1 MSPKESKVAII
12 PLGGLGEIGKNMT
25 AIRCGNSII
34 VIDWRHDV
42 SRGRYVGI
50 DTVIPD
56 YSFLL
61 ENRKKIKAIVLT
73 HGHEDHIGALPY
85 VLRDIDVP
93 VYGTKLTLALVQN
106 KLKEAKVKANLNIV
120 NPKDVLQLSPF
131 KVEFM
136 RVNHSIADAVAIA
149 VHTPAGIILH
159 TGDFKIDM
167 TPVDGQLTD
176 FNRLTT
182 LGEEGVLL
190 MLSDSTN
197 VEKPGYTMS
206 EKSVGPTF
214 DDAFRNAKGR
224 IIIASFA
231 TNIHRL
237 QQAINSAAKYNRKV
251 AIIGRSMVNV
261 MNIAREQGY
270 LKLPRNVLIES
281 DAIDTLPL
289 NKVTILATGSQ
300 GEPMSSLT
308 RIANGEHK
316 QIKILQGDTIIISA
330 VPIPGNE
337 TSVARNIDL
346 LYKLGADVIYER
358 AAGIHVSG
366 HASQEELKMML
377 AMVRPKYFMPVHG
390 EIRMLYKHANLA
402 REMGILSENIFVME
416 NGQVLELGGK
426 KDGIKGKVASG
437 KIMIDGMGVEDV
449 GNIVLRD
456 RRQLARD
463 GIMVVVVTVDRCG
476 NVVASPEMVSRGF
489 IYIKEAEPLLEE
501 GKQRIIAAMAK
512 YEGKRIRDFSAA
524 KQDVKDAVG
533 RLFHEQVKRK
543 PMIIPVIIELDKK

>member
-1 MSPKESKVAII
+1 MSPKESKIAII

-34 VIDWRHDV
+34 VIDCGMMFPEEDML
-42 SRGRYVGI
+42 GI

-93 VYGTKLTLALVQN
+93 VYGTKLTLALVQH
-106 KLKEAKVKANLNIV
+106 KLKEAKVTANLNII
-120 NPKDVLQLSPF
+120 NPRDVLQLNPF
-131 KVEFM
+131 KVEFV

-149 VHTPAGIILH
+149 VHTPAGIVLH
-159 TGDFKIDM
+159 TGDFKLDM
-167 TPVDGQLTD
+167 TPVDGQTTD
-176 FNRLTT
+176 FGRLTS

-190 MLSDSTN
+190 MMSDSTN
-197 VEKPGYTMS
+197 VERPGYTMS
-206 EKSVGPTF
+206 EKSVGPNF
-214 DDAFRNAKGR
+214 DEVFRNAKGR
-224 IIIASFA
+224 VIIASFA

-237 QQAINSAAKYNRKV
+237 QQAINASAKYNRKV
-251 AIIGRSMVNV
+251 AIVGRSMINV
-261 MNIAREQGY
+261 INIAKEQGY
-270 LKLPRNVLIES
+270 LKLPRNVLIEN
-281 DAIDTLPL
+281 DVIDTLAL

-308 RIANGEHK
+308 RMANGEHK
-316 QIKILQGDTIIISA
+316 QIKILAGDTIIISA

-337 TSVARNIDL
+337 TSVAKNIDL

-377 AMVRPKYFMPVHG
+377 AMVRPKYFLPVHG
-390 EIRMLYKHANLA
+390 EIRMLYKHASLA
-402 REMGILSENIFVME
+402 KEMGVPSEHVFVME

-449 GNIVLRD
+449 GSVVLKD
-456 RRQLARD
+456 RRQLAR
-463 GIMVVVVTVDRCG
+463 T
-476 NVVASPEMVSRGF
+476 ASWSSSSRWIGPAMSCQSGDDQPRLHLYQRAGS
-489 IYIKEAEPLLEE
+489 IAGR
-501 GKQRIIAAMAK
+501 GKQRIYTAMEK
-512 YEGKRIRDFSAA
+512 HSGKRIRDFAGV
-524 KQDVKDAVG
+524 KQDVKRRWG
-533 RLFHEQVKRK
+533 GCS
-543 PMIIPVIIELDKK
+543 MKK

>member
-34 VIDWRHDV
+34 VIDCGMMFPDEDML
-42 SRGRYVGI
+42 GI

-56 YSFLL
+56 YSFLM

-73 HGHEDHIGALPY
+73 HGHEDHIGSLPY

-93 VYGTKLTLALVQN
+93 VYGTKLTLALVQH
-106 KLKEAKVKANLNIV
+106 KLKEAKVTGDLHVIK
-120 NPKDVLQLSPF
+120 PKDVLQLSPF
-131 KVEFM
+131 KIEFM

-149 VHTPAGIILH
+149 VHTPAGVILH
-159 TGDFKIDM
+159 TGDFKLDM

-190 MLSDSTN
+190 MMSDSTN

-206 EKSVGPTF
+206 EKTVGPTF

-237 QQAINSAAKYNRKV
+237 QQSINSAAKFNRKV
-251 AIIGRSMVNV
+251 AIIGRSMINV
-261 MNIAREQGY
+261 MNIAKEEGY
-270 LKLPRNVLIES
+270 LKLPRNVLIE
-281 DAIDTLPL
+281 IENIGTLPL
-289 NKVTILATGSQ
+289 NKVAILATGSQ

-308 RIANGEHK
+308 RMANGEHK
-316 QIKILQGDTIIISA
+316 QINIMEGDTIIISA

-337 TSVARNIDL
+337 VSVSRNIDL

-366 HASQEELKMML
+366 HASQEELKLML
-377 AMVRPKYFMPVHG
+377 AMVRPKYFVPVHG
-390 EIRMLYKHANLA
+390 ETRMLYKHAELA
-402 REMGILSENIFVME
+402 REMGIPSAHVFVME
-416 NGQVLELGGK
+416 NGQVLELGSK

-449 GNIVLRD
+449 GSIVLKD

-463 GIMVVVVTVDRCG
+463 GIMVVVVTVDRNG
-476 NVVASPEMVSRGF
+476 QVVASPEMISRGF
-489 IYIKEAEPLLEE
+489 IYIKEAEALLEE
-501 GKQRIIAAMAK
+501 GKKRILTAMEK
-512 YEGKRIRDFSAA
+512 HEGKRIRDFSAV
-524 KQDVKDAVG
+524 KQDVKEAVG
-533 RLFHEQVKRK
+533 RLFYEQVKRK
-543 PMIIPVIIELDKK
+543 PMIIPVIIELN

>member
-1 MSPKESKVAII
+1 MSPKESKIAII

-34 VIDWRHDV
+34 VIDCGMMFPEDDML
-42 SRGRYVGI
+42 GI

-85 VLRDIDVP
+85 VLRDLDVP

-106 KLKEAKVKANLNIV
+106 KLKEAKVTGNLIEV
-120 NPKDVLQLSPF
+120 HPKDVVQISPF
-131 KVEFM
+131 KVEFI
-136 RVNHSIADAVAIA
+136 RVNHSIADSVAIA
-149 VHTPAGIILH
+149 VHTPAGTILH
-159 TGDFKIDM
+159 TGDFKLDM

-176 FNRLTT
+176 FNRLTS
-182 LGEEGVLL
+182 LGEEGILLL
-190 MLSDSTN
+190 MSDSTN
-197 VEKPGYTMS
+197 VERPGFTRS
-206 EKSVGPTF
+206 EKTVGPTF

-251 AIIGRSMVNV
+251 AIVGRSMVNV

-281 DAIDTLPL
+281 DHIDTLPL

-316 QIKILQGDTIIISA
+316 QIKIIQGDTIIISA

-337 TSVARNIDL
+337 ISVARNIDQ
-346 LYKLGADVIYER
+346 LYKLGAEVIYER
-358 AAGIHVSG
+358 DAGIHVSG
-366 HASQEELKMML
+366 HASQEELKLML
-377 AMVRPKYFMPVHG
+377 AMTRPKYFMPVHG
-390 EIRMLYKHANLA
+390 EIRMLYKHAALA
-402 REMGILSENIFVME
+402 MDMGISPDNVFVLE

-449 GNIVLRD
+449 GSIVLKD

-463 GIMVVVVTVDRCG
+463 GIMVVVVTVDRNG
-476 NVVASPEMVSRGF
+476 QVVASPEMISRGF
-489 IYIKEAEPLLEE
+489 IYIKEAEMLLEE
-501 GKQRIIAAMAK
+501 GKHRILHAMEK
-512 YEGKRIRDFSAA
+512 YEGKRIRDFAA
-524 KQDVKDAVG
+524 VKQDVKEAVG
-533 RLFHEQVKRK
+533 RLFYEKVKRK
-543 PMIIPVIIELDKK
+543 PMIIPVIIELN

>member
-34 VIDWRHDV
+34 VIDCGMMFPDEDML
-42 SRGRYVGI
+42 GI

-56 YSFLL
+56 YSFLV

-73 HGHEDHIGALPY
+73 HGHEDHIGSLPY

-93 VYGTKLTLALVQN
+93 VYGTKLTLALVQH
-106 KLKEAKVKANLNIV
+106 KLKEAKVTGDLHVIK
-120 NPKDVLQLSPF
+120 PKDVLQLSPF

-149 VHTPAGIILH
+149 VHTPAGVILH
-159 TGDFKIDM
+159 TGDFKLDM

-190 MLSDSTN
+190 MMSDSTN
-197 VEKPGYTMS
+197 VEKSGYTMS
-206 EKSVGPTF
+206 EKTVGPTF

-237 QQAINSAAKYNRKV
+237 QQAINSAAKFNRKV
-251 AIIGRSMVNV
+251 AIIGRSMINV
-261 MNIAREQGY
+261 MNIAKEEGY
-270 LKLPRNVLIES
+270 LKLPRNVLIE
-281 DAIDTLPL
+281 IENIGTLPL
-289 NKVTILATGSQ
+289 NKVAILATGSQ

-308 RIANGEHK
+308 RMANGEHK
-316 QIKILQGDTIIISA
+316 QINIMEGDTIIISA

-337 TSVARNIDL
+337 ISVSRNIDL

-366 HASQEELKMML
+366 HASQEELKLML
-377 AMVRPKYFMPVHG
+377 AMVRPKYFVPVHG
-390 EIRMLYKHANLA
+390 ETRMLYKHAELA
-402 REMGILSENIFVME
+402 REMGIPSDHVFVME
-416 NGQVLELGGK
+416 NGQVLELGSK

-449 GNIVLRD
+449 GSIVLKD

-463 GIMVVVVTVDRCG
+463 GIMVVVVTVDRNG
-476 NVVASPEMVSRGF
+476 KVVASPEMISRGF
-489 IYIKEAEPLLEE
+489 IYIKEAEALLEE
-501 GKQRIIAAMAK
+501 GKKRILTTMEK
-512 YEGKRIRDFSAA
+512 HEGKRIRDFSAV
-524 KQDVKDAVG
+524 KQDVKEAVG
-533 RLFHEQVKRK
+533 RLFYEQVKRK
-543 PMIIPVIIELDKK
+543 PMIIPVIIELN